1 MVQDVLQ
8 FALQKLDEGTPVA
21 LLTVTDTHGSSPATP
36 GQMMAVLPDGRTCGT
51 VGGGASEHALVQRA
65 VQALQEG
72 AVSFPFAFDHSEA
85 GMVCGGGMAGYGTVL
100 GAGPRLLIFGG
111 GHVGQQVA
119 ALAAQV
125 GFGVTVVED
134 RPELAENFDGVHYVV
149 ATPDEYA
156 EKLHPDQN
164 TYVLICTR
172 GHRTDDNA
180 LRFCL
185 GQPLRYLGMIGSKKK
200 VATLYGELRRQG
212 VPEETLKKIYAPV
225 GLNVASGAPAEIA
238 VAVVAEML
246 LVKNNGTPAH
256 KRDIV

>member
-36 GQMMAVLPDGRTCGT
+36 GQMMAVLPDGGTCGT
-51 VGGGASEHALVQRA
+51 VGGGASEHRLAQQA
-65 VQALQEG
+65 VQALRDG
-72 AVSFPFAFDHSEA
+72 TPSFSFSFDHSEA
-85 GMVCGGGMAGYGTVL
+85 GMVCGGGMSGYGTVL
-100 GAGPRLLIFGG
+100 GAGPGLIIFGG
-111 GHVGQQVA
+111 GHVAQQVA
-119 ALAAQV
+119 ALAAHV

-134 RPELAENFDGVHYVV
+134 RPELAENFEDARYVL
-149 ATPDEYA
+149 ASPEAYA
-156 EKLHPDQN
+156 EKLHLDEN

-172 GHRTDDNA
+172 GHRTDDDA

-200 VATLYGELRRQG
+200 VITLFSELRRQG
-212 VPEETLKKIYAPV
+212 VSEEILAKIYAPV
-225 GLNVASGAPAEIA
+225 GLDVASGVPAEIA

-246 LVKNNGTPAH
+246 LVKNNGTAAH
-256 KRDIV
+256 KRDII